1 MLYRQRTIY
10 LSVRHEGML
19 LSGDTAFI
27 FYLDAKWEW
36 SASCRGY
43 CSPQKKCPKRVLNR
57 TLDGSQNL
65 SGRFGKEVKFLP
77 FRESNHEFSFAQP
90 VTK

>member
-1 MLYRQRTIY
+1 MLYHQRTIY

-27 FYLDAKWEW
+27 FL
-36 SASCRGY
+36 SRRQMGVVSFMRVY
-43 CSPQKKCPKRVLNR
+43 CSPQRKCPRRVLNR

-65 SGRFGKEVKFLP
+65 SGRFGEEVNIFP

-90 VTK
+90 VT